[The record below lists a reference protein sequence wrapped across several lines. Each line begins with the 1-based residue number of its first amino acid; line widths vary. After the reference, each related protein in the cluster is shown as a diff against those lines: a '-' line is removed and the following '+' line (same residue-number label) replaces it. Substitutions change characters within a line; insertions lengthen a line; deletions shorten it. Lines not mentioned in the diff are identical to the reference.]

1 MKSNYI
7 MAVALAAFA
16 LCSVAC
22 SRTSTAAD
30 QSDLAMRGDTVSV
43 NPESPLAKRL
53 EVITVAESDYSASF
67 SASGIVQAEPS
78 KYAEVAAPFAGRI
91 VKSFVRLG
99 QSVGA
104 GTALFQINS
113 TEFHELTTAYF
124 SAREDKNLADRALA
138 RARRLQQS
146 NMISQREME
155 EAESE
160 AEIKRQE
167 FVNAESALRVF
178 GVNLAALTPGQ
189 PLTVVAPL
197 SGKVVADNLVPGQYV
212 KDDADP
218 VMTIADISRVWV
230 VCKIKEKDY
239 ALVSNLENVE
249 VHISAIPGEVF
260 TGKILHISDLL
271 DPETRS
277 LEVIVECDNADGR
290 IKPNMYATVAL
301 TDAPVRKIII
311 PTSALMQ
318 GEGQSYV
325 MREVAADTYVR
336 VPVEVESTDSSD
348 AARTVIASGLEPGQ
362 RIVAAGAYYLFANK

>member
-1 MKSNYI
+1 MKSTYI
-7 MAVALAAFA
+7 MAMALAALA
-16 LCSVAC
+16 LSSVAC
-22 SRTSTAAD
+22 TSGAGAAD
-30 QSDLAMRGDTVSV
+30 QSDITTAGDTVRV
-43 NPESPLAKRL
+43 NPESPLARRI
-53 EVITVAESDYSASF
+53 EVSTVAESDYTASF

-104 GTALFQINS
+104 GTPLFQINS

-124 SAREDKNLADRALA
+124 SAREDHNLADRALA

-146 NMISQREME
+146 NMISQREIE

-167 FVNAESALRVF
+167 YVNAESALRVF
-178 GVNLAALTPGQ
+178 GVNTATLTPGQ
-189 PLTVVAPL
+189 PLTVVSPL
-197 SGKVVADNLVPGQYV
+197 SGKVVADRLVPGQYV

-218 VMTIADISRVWV
+218 VMTIADISKVWV

-239 ALVSNLENVE
+239 ALVSNLDHVQ
-249 VHISAIPGEVF
+249 VHVAAIPGEEF
-260 TGKILHISDLL
+260 TGKILHISDIL
-271 DPETRS
+271 DPDTRS
-277 LEVIVECDNADGR
+277 LEVIVECTNPDGR

-301 TDAPVRKIII
+301 TDAPVRKIVI

-318 GEGQSYV
+318 GEDHSYV
-325 MREVAADTYVR
+325 MLRVAPDTYL
-336 VPVEVESTDSSD
+336 PAAVEVESTDSSD
-348 AARTVIASGLEPGQ
+348 ASRTVIASGLEPGQ
-362 RIVAAGAYYLFANK
+362 TIVSAGAYYLFDIK

>member
-1 MKSNYI
+1 MKSTYI
-7 MAVALAAFA
+7 SAIALAAFA

-22 SRTSTAAD
+22 QRHTTAAE
-30 QSDLAMRGDTVSV
+30 QSDITFEGDTVRV
-43 NPESPLAKRL
+43 NPESAVARRL
-53 EVITVAESDYSASF
+53 EIITVAESDYTATF

-91 VKSFVRLG
+91 IKSFVRLG

-104 GTALFQINS
+104 GAPLFQINS

-124 SAREDKNLADRALA
+124 SAREDHKLADHALA

-178 GVNLAALTPGQ
+178 GVNLSALTPGQ
-189 PLTVVAPL
+189 PLTVTAPV
-197 SGKVVADNLVPGQYV
+197 SGKVVVDRLVPGQYI

-218 VMTIADISRVWV
+218 LMTIADISKVWV

-239 ALVSNLENVE
+239 TLVSKLDNVR
-249 VHISAIPGEVF
+249 VHISAIPGEEF
-260 TGKILHISDLL
+260 TGRILHISDML

-277 LEVIVECDNADGR
+277 LEVIVECANADGR

-301 TDAPVRKIII
+301 TDAPERRIVI

-318 GEGQSYV
+318 GEDHSYV
-325 MREVAADTYVR
+325 MSEIAPDTFVR
-336 VPVEVESTDSSD
+336 VAVDVESTDSSD
-348 AARTVIASGLEPGQ
+348 ASRSVIASGLEVGE
-362 RIVAAGAYYLFANK
+362 RIVTAGAYYLFENK